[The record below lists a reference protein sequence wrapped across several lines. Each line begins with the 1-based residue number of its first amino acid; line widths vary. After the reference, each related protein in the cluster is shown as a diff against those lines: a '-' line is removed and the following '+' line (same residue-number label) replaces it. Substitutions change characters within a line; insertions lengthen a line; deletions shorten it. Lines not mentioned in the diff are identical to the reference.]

1 MWMIDMSTFW
11 VVLFVVLLV
20 AELVSAGALIS
31 IWFCVGA
38 LAAFAAAAANASVTV
53 QVVVFLVIS
62 IALLVLTKPFVK
74 KVLKQKNEP
83 TNLDRIMGTEA
94 IVTEDINNLQQTG
107 AVKLEGKVWS
117 ARSADETLIPAGTVV
132 RIVRIE
138 GVKVFVRRG

>member
-1 MWMIDMSTFW
+1 MIDMSTFW

>member
-1 MWMIDMSTFW
+1 MIDMSTFW

-83 TNLDRIMGTEA
+83 TNLDRIVGTEA

-117 ARSADETLIPAGTVV
+117 ARRADETLIPAGTVV

>member
-1 MWMIDMSTFW
+1 
-11 VVLFVVLLV
+11 
-20 AELVSAGALIS
+20 
-31 IWFCVGA
+31 
-38 LAAFAAAAANASVTV
+38 
-53 QVVVFLVIS
+53 
-62 IALLVLTKPFVK
+62 
-74 KVLKQKNEP
+74 
-83 TNLDRIMGTEA
+83 MGTEA

>member
-1 MWMIDMSTFW
+1 MIDMSTFW

-83 TNLDRIMGTEA
+83 TNLDRIVGTEA

>member
-1 MWMIDMSTFW
+1 MIDMSTFW

-20 AELVSAGALIS
+20 AELISAGALIS

-38 LAAFAAAAANASVTV
+38 LAAFATAAAKASVTV

-83 TNLDRIMGTEA
+83 TNLDRVVGTEA
-94 IVTEDINNLQQTG
+94 IVTEDIDNLQQIG
-107 AVKLEGKVWS
+107 AVKMDGKVWT
-117 ARSADETLIPAGTVV
+117 ARSAEETPIPSGTVV
-132 RIVRIE
+132 RVVRIE
-138 GVKVFVRRG
+138 GVKVFVRKV

>member
-1 MWMIDMSTFW
+1 MIDMSTFW

-132 RIVRIE
+132 RTNRKE
-138 GVKVFVRRG
+138 ARMPSS

>member
-1 MWMIDMSTFW
+1 MIDMSTFW

-20 AELVSAGALIS
+20 AELISAAALIS

-38 LAAFAAAAANASVTV
+38 LAAFATAAAKASVTV

-83 TNLDRIMGTEA
+83 TNLDRVVGTEA
-94 IVTEDINNLQQTG
+94 IVTEDIDNLQQIG
-107 AVKLEGKVWS
+107 AVKMDGKVWT
-117 ARSADETLIPAGTVV
+117 ARSAEETPIPSGTVV
-132 RIVRIE
+132 RVVRIE
-138 GVKVFVRRG
+138 GVKVFVRKV

>member
-1 MWMIDMSTFW
+1 MIDMSTFW

-94 IVTEDINNLQQTG
+94 IVTKDINNLQQTG

>member
-1 MWMIDMSTFW
+1 MIDMSTFW

-20 AELVSAGALIS
+20 AELISAAALIS

-38 LAAFAAAAANASVTV
+38 LAAFATAAAKASVAV

-83 TNLDRIMGTEA
+83 TNLDRVVGTEA
-94 IVTEDINNLQQTG
+94 IVTEDIDNLQQIG
-107 AVKLEGKVWS
+107 AVKMDGKVWT
-117 ARSADETLIPAGTVV
+117 ARSAEETPIPSGTVV
-132 RIVRIE
+132 RVVRIE
-138 GVKVFVRRG
+138 GVKVFVRKV

>member
-1 MWMIDMSTFW
+1 MIDMSTFW

-117 ARSADETLIPAGTVV
+117 ARSADETFIPAGTVV

>member
-1 MWMIDMSTFW
+1 MIDMSTFW

-53 QVVVFLVIS
+53 QVAVFLVIS